1 MTSIHTLYSDDTA
14 LPSADLPYL
23 LRCVDAALGC
33 LFSSKSAVGSNLTG
47 LVSCKALS
55 FTGVLV
61 CHCKMLYICSKMH
74 DPAPPLHHH
83 HHNWEH
89 SINGATHLFLEHLK
103 RDFLFSKVKC
113 TPPPKNAFKHKI
125 FTSHQTAWVEI
136 VSLFSNSVTLWLYF
150 LSCRSL
156 CL

>member
-55 FTGVLV
+55 FTGVLMF
-61 CHCKMLYICSKMH
+61 HCKMLYICSKMH
-74 DPAPPLHHH
+74 DPAPPHHH
-83 HHNWEH
+83 LHHNWEH
-89 SINGATHLFLEHLK
+89 SINGATHLLLEH
-103 RDFLFSKVKC
+103 VK
-113 TPPPKNAFKHKI
+113 PPPYKMHSNIK
-125 FTSHQTAWVEI
+125 
-136 VSLFSNSVTLWLYF
+136 SLLPHTKPLGWK
-150 LSCRSL
+150 L
-156 CL
+156 CLCFLIQ